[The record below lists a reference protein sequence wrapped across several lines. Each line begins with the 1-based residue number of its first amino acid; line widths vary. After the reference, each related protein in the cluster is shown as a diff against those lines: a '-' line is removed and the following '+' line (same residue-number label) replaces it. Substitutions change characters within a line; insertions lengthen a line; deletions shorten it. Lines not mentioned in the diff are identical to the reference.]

1 MDKHMS
7 ETLIITNT
15 DVFRTV
21 FCVEVLVCLNFL
33 KIYLTFVC
41 LLYSAMGFIYF

>member
-15 DVFRTV
+15 DVFCTLFFWKSEFDPR
-21 FCVEVLVCLNFL
+21 F
-33 KIYLTFVC
+33 
-41 LLYSAMGFIYF
+41 